1 MRQVSRGFLLV
12 AATAALA
19 ACASHAPAN
28 SAGMAAAAPGAGKGA
43 VPKGYYRKVKGG
55 TEYYCRMQGVTG
67 SHTVKHEV
75 CATPDDLAAQNTGT
89 ASIAINP
96 AARQQR

>member
-1 MRQVSRGFLLV
+1 MTQVSRGFLLV

-19 ACASHAPAN
+19 ACASHAPVK
-28 SAGMAAAAPGAGKGA
+28 SAGTAAAPQAGTSV

-55 TEYYCRMQGVTG
+55 NEYYCRMQGVTG
-67 SHTVKHEV
+67 SHTVKNEV
-75 CATPDDLAAQNTGT
+75 CVTPDELAAQNTGT

>member
-19 ACASHAPAN
+19 ACASHAPVT
-28 SAGMAAAAPGAGKGA
+28 SAGTAAATTGPGKSA
-43 VPKGYYRKVKGG
+43 VPKGYYRRVKGG

-67 SHTVKHEV
+67 SHTVKNEV
-75 CATPDDLAAQNTGT
+75 CATADELAAQNTGS

>member
-19 ACASHAPAN
+19 ACASHAPVN
-28 SAGMAAAAPGAGKGA
+28 SAGTVAAAGAGKSA
-43 VPKGYYRKVKGG
+43 VPKGYTRKVKHG

-67 SHTVKHEV
+67 SHTVKNEV
-75 CATPDDLAAQNTGT
+75 CVTPDEFAAQNTGT

>member
-1 MRQVSRGFLLV
+1 MRQVSRGLLLV

-19 ACASHAPAN
+19 ACASQGPVSPA
-28 SAGMAAAAPGAGKGA
+28 GTAAAPLAAKNA
-43 VPKGYYRKVKGG
+43 VPKGYYKKIKHG
-55 TEYYCRMQGVTG
+55 TDYYCQMQGVTG
-67 SHTVKHEV
+67 SHTVKNEV
-75 CATPDDLAAQNTGT
+75 CVTPDELAAQNTGT